1 MNVLIRFTETSFIL
15 LPDIQNQISQPELYE
30 LFINQIKKDFENSA
44 IDITFIDDFIQDY
57 QFIHA
62 SITKKLKDILKS
74 STSKLNELL
83 YRIDISEGQ
92 IKILSQ
98 KKPQMSFE
106 ELLAE
111 LIMKR
116 ILQKVVIKLVHKNQ
130 SKK

>member
-1 MNVLIRFTETSFIL
+1 LNVLIRFTETSFIL

-30 LFINQIKKDFENSA
+30 LFINQIKKDFENSS
-44 IDITFIDDFIQDY
+44 IDITFINDFIQDY

-62 SITKKLKDILKS
+62 SLTKKLKHILKS
-74 STSKLNELL
+74 NTFKLNELL

-98 KKPQMSFE
+98 KKPQLSFE

>member
-1 MNVLIRFTETSFIL
+1 M
-15 LPDIQNQISQPELYE
+15 LPDIQNQISHPELYE
-30 LFINQIKKDFENSA
+30 MFVNQLKKDFENSA

>member
-30 LFINQIKKDFENSA
+30 LFINQIKKDFENSS
-44 IDITFIDDFIQDY
+44 IDITFINDFIQDY

-62 SITKKLKDILKS
+62 SLTKKLKHILKS
-74 STSKLNELL
+74 NTFKLNELL

-98 KKPQMSFE
+98 KKPQLSFE

>member
-1 MNVLIRFTETSFIL
+1 LNVLIRFTETSFIL

-30 LFINQIKKDFENSA
+30 LFINQIKKDFENSS
-44 IDITFIDDFIQDY
+44 IDITFINDFIQDY

-62 SITKKLKDILKS
+62 SLTKKLKHILKS
-74 STSKLNELL
+74 STFKLNELL

>member
-1 MNVLIRFTETSFIL
+1 M
-15 LPDIQNQISQPELYE
+15 LPNIQNQISHPELYE
-30 LFINQIKKDFENSA
+30 LFINQLKKDFENSA
-44 IDITFIDDFIQDY
+44 IDITFINDFIQDY
-57 QFIHA
+57 QFIHD
-62 SITKKLKDILKS
+62 SLTKKLKCILKS
-74 STSKLNELL
+74 STFKLNELL

-130 SKK
+130 SKKEGN

>member
-30 LFINQIKKDFENSA
+30 LFINQIKKDFENSS
-44 IDITFIDDFIQDY
+44 IDITFINDFIQDY

-62 SITKKLKDILKS
+62 SLTKKLKHILKS
-74 STSKLNELL
+74 STFKLNELL

>member
-74 STSKLNELL
+74 STSKLNVLL

>member
-1 MNVLIRFTETSFIL
+1 LNVLIRFTETSFIL